1 MRSRLLNGPDT
12 PSRVAAALVFC
23 LCLAALRGPVLGQS
37 QAGNGLPSDRL
48 ARIGQMIDRRIAAG
62 EVPGTVTLVAQ
73 NGRIVHFEARG
84 VMDIETKRPVAKDT
98 IFSLASLTK
107 PVTTAAI
114 LMLVEE
120 GKVRLAD
127 PISKF
132 IPAYAD
138 VKVAVTPART
148 VAVSRPVTIRDLL
161 THTSGFVSPAQI
173 PTEPNATL
181 AEFIPRFAAEAL
193 EFQPGTQ
200 WTYSNTV
207 AFDTLARI
215 VEITSG
221 QTYDRFLRERIFEP
235 LGMHDTA
242 HVLSAAQKQRLATRY
257 DVTSNGLRKA
267 IRPETPRYFGGG
279 WGLNSTAED
288 YYRFAQML
296 LSKGEAGGKRL
307 LSPRAVELM
316 EAVNIPDILPGR
328 TPGTSWGLG
337 VRVISDNAKAGV
349 FLSNGSFG
357 WSGATGTHF
366 WVDPAE
372 NLVAVL
378 MAAAP
383 AANLRPDFETAV
395 MQSLPIRSAA
405 SQTQ

>member
-1 MRSRLLNGPDT
+1 MTTSYPR
-12 PSRVAAALVFC
+12 RVAVALAFC
-23 LCLAALRGPVLGQS
+23 LCLVAVAWPVSGQRAD
-37 QAGNGLPSDRL
+37 QAGPAVSSDRL

-62 EVPGTVTLVAQ
+62 DVPGTVTLVAQ
-73 NGRIVHFEARG
+73 NGRVVHFEVRG
-84 VMDIETKRPVAKDT
+84 VMDIETKRPLAKDA

-107 PVTTAAI
+107 PVTTVAI

-120 GKVRLAD
+120 GKVRLSD
-127 PISKF
+127 SISKF

-173 PTEPNATL
+173 PTDANATL
-181 AEFIPRFAAEAL
+181 AEFIPRFASEPL

-215 VEITSG
+215 VEIASG
-221 QTYDRFLRERIFEP
+221 ETYDRFLRERIFEP
-235 LGMHDTA
+235 LRMRDTA
-242 HVLSAAQKQRLATRY
+242 HALSAAQKLRLATRY
-257 DVTSNGLRKA
+257 DVTANGLKKA
-267 IRPETPRYFGGG
+267 VRPDTPRYFGGG

-288 YYRFAQML
+288 YDKFAQML
-296 LSKGEAGGKRL
+296 LNKGELGGRRI

-316 EAVNIPDILPGR
+316 QAVNIPDTLPGR

-349 FLSNGSFG
+349 FLSTGSFG

-378 MAAAP
+378 MTGAP
-383 AANLRPDFETAV
+383 TANLRADFETLV
-395 MQSLPIRSAA
+395 MQALPIRPAA

>member
-1 MRSRLLNGPDT
+1 MTKRYPR
-12 PSRVAAALVFC
+12 RAATALVFC
-23 LCLAALRGPVLGQS
+23 LAAAAICMPVSAQRGD
-37 QAGNGLPSDRL
+37 QAGNGPSSDRL
-48 ARIGQMIDRRIAAG
+48 ARIGQMIERRIAAG
-62 EVPGTVTLVAQ
+62 DVPGTVTLVAQ

-84 VMDIETKRPVAKDT
+84 VMDIETKRPLPKDA

-107 PVTTAAI
+107 PVTTVAI

-127 PISKF
+127 PISRF
-132 IPAYAD
+132 IPAFAD
-138 VKVAVTPART
+138 LKVAVTPART

-161 THTSGFVSPAQI
+161 THTSGLVSPARI

-181 AEFIPRFAAEAL
+181 AESIPHFAVEPL
-193 EFQPGTQ
+193 EFQPGSQ

-215 VEITSG
+215 VEIASG

-235 LGMHDTA
+235 LGMNDTA
-242 HVLSAAQKQRLATRY
+242 HALSAAQKQRLATRY
-257 DVTSNGLRKA
+257 DVTPAGLQKNVRS
-267 IRPETPRYFGGG
+267 ETPRYFGGG

-296 LSKGEAGGKRL
+296 LNKGEFGGRRL

-316 EAVNIPDILPGR
+316 QAVHIPDTLPGR

-337 VRVISDNAKAGV
+337 VRVVSDAGKAGV

-357 WSGATGTHF
+357 WSGASGTHF

-383 AANLRPDFETAV
+383 AANLRPDFETVVLQA
-395 MQSLPIRSAA
+395 LPVRPAA

>member
-1 MRSRLLNGPDT
+1 MTTSYPR
-12 PSRVAAALVFC
+12 RVAVALAFC
-23 LCLAALRGPVLGQS
+23 LCLVAVAWPVSGQRAD
-37 QAGNGLPSDRL
+37 QAGPAVSSDRL

-73 NGRIVHFEARG
+73 NGRVVHFEARG

-98 IFSLASLTK
+98 IFRLASLTK
-107 PVTTAAI
+107 PVTTVAV

-120 GKVRLAD
+120 GKLRLND

-132 IPAYAD
+132 VPAYAD
-138 VKVAVTPART
+138 AKVAVTPART
-148 VAVSRPVTIRDLL
+148 VAVSRPLTIRDLL
-161 THTSGFVSPAQI
+161 THTSGMVSPAQI
-173 PTEPNATL
+173 PTDPNATL
-181 AEFIPRFAAEAL
+181 AEFVPRFASEPL

-215 VEITSG
+215 VEIVSG
-221 QTYDRFLRERIFEP
+221 QTYDRFLRERIFDP
-235 LGMHDTA
+235 LGMKDTA
-242 HVLSAAQKQRLATRY
+242 HTLSAAQQPRLATRY
-257 DVTSNGLRKA
+257 DVTPTGLRKVV
-267 IRPETPRYFGGG
+267 RTDTPRYFGGAG
-279 WGLNSTAED
+279 ALSSTAED
-288 YYRFAQML
+288 YYKFAQML
-296 LSKGEAGGKRL
+296 LNKGELGGRRL

-316 EAVNIPDILPGR
+316 QAVHIPDTLPGR

-349 FLSNGSFG
+349 FLSTGSFG

-378 MAAAP
+378 MTGAP
-383 AANLRPDFETAV
+383 TANLRADFETLV
-395 MQSLPIRSAA
+395 MQALPIRPAA